1 MVDEPHKVVLIGESG
16 VGKTCIIAQFI
27 NKSFSEGTLSSLTAQ
42 FIKKNL
48 KISEGKELT
57 FDIWDTAGQEQHRAI
72 ARMYYSDA
80 KAVIFTNKLILI
92 SPTGVVMRVAP
103 YVLILAA
110 GIALLL
116 IGRRRKMNASK

>member
-1 MVDEPHKVVLIGESG
+1 MQTVEV
-16 VGKTCIIAQFI
+16 T
-27 NKSFSEGTLSSLTAQ
+27 NTLL
-42 FIKKNL
+42 
-48 KISEGKELT
+48 
-57 FDIWDTAGQEQHRAI
+57 
-72 ARMYYSDA
+72 
-80 KAVIFTNKLILI
+80 LI